1 MAGDGETMS
10 KEYGKQ
16 AFETALQEIEP
27 KDDLERELFAI
38 AGCMFDKYGQD
49 GIDYMCRIANL
60 VLDSKLTRED
70 LEAFVDKDGIRHDEE
85 SIRRL
90 AHEHREEKR
99 LDLMIDHC
107 KATGESLDDIEKET
121 RGMRP
126 KQVIEHLALKS
137 GQAEYEAT
145 NQ

>member
-1 MAGDGETMS
+1 MVGDGETMS

-27 KDDLERELFAI
+27 KDDSQRELFVI
-38 AGCMFDKYGQD
+38 AGCMFDNYGQD
-49 GIDYMCRIANL
+49 GIDHMCRIVNL
-60 VLDSKLTRED
+60 VHDSKLTPEG
-70 LEAFVDKDGIRHDEE
+70 LEAFVETNGAHHGEE
-85 SIRRL
+85 HIRRL

-126 KQVIEHLALKS
+126 KQVIEHLAIKKY
-137 GQAEYEAT
+137 QAEYAAT